1 MQYIDVLQ
9 RIREKN
15 DVLENIAAT
24 TVDNGGGTY
33 QHKTGAPVTLR
44 DGYVVGVA
52 NIAEVCIADLA
63 GPNRRDSVADIRTYL
78 WGVWPET
85 LPKSAQYVGTW
96 ISDGVLYVD
105 AVTVYRDREQ
115 ALAAARRNGERA
127 IYDVANG
134 RDIRADYGQA

>member
-1 MQYIDVLQ
+1 MQYIDPLQ

-52 NIAEVCIADLA
+52 AIGEIGMV
-63 GPNRRDSVADIRTYL
+63 GPNRHHNITNIRTYL
-78 WGVWPET
+78 
-85 LPKSAQYVGTW
+85 LPRSWAGASSGAAQ
-96 ISDGVLYVD
+96 
-105 AVTVYRDREQ
+105 R
-115 ALAAARRNGERA
+115 
-127 IYDVANG
+127 
-134 RDIRADYGQA
+134 